1 MDLVPVFDRLARTL
15 ALSAYLRDDSSV
27 TADEQSEGKL
37 PSRWIVL
44 AHEKRDLTPYIDAD
58 WQALDGRWAGELWT
72 DDFTNVLKVLHW
84 R

>member
-1 MDLVPVFDRLARTL
+1 
-15 ALSAYLRDDSSV
+15 V
-27 TADEQSEGKL
+27 TSDEQSEGKL

-44 AHEKRDLTPYIDAD
+44 AHEKRDLTPYIDD
-58 WQALDGRWAGELWT
+58 QWQTLNGRWAGELWT